1 MLIRD
6 EFEVVQPLDDVWTFF
21 GDIPQVAAC
30 LPGANLTEEVGD
42 DTFVG
47 DVTIGLGP
55 VKLDFAGQARI
66 KERNEAA
73 KTIVVD
79 ASGADKKGR
88 GQAMLALA
96 AALTPSPIG
105 TRVAVSLDLQLSGA
119 VAQYGR
125 GLVSD
130 VTAVLLGEF
139 ATSMQGR
146 LDAISKGLDP
156 NAVAA
161 PKPAS
166 GLSIGLRAFR
176 MALMRVFR
184 RFFVPYRWAPSR

>member
-1 MLIRD
+1 MLIKD
-6 EFEVVQPLDDVWTFF
+6 QFEVVQPMDDVWTFF

-42 DTFVG
+42 DTYAG
-47 DVTIGLGP
+47 DVTVGLGP
-55 VKLDFAGQARI
+55 VKLDFAGQAKI
-66 KERNEAA
+66 KERDEAA

-88 GQAMLALA
+88 GQAVLALA
-96 AALTPSPIG
+96 AALAPSPIG

-125 GLVSD
+125 GLVAD

-139 ATSMQGR
+139 ATSMQSR
-146 LDAISKGLDP
+146 LEAISKGLDP
-156 NAVAA
+156 STLAA
-161 PKPAS
+161 PKAAS

-184 RFFVPYRWAPSR
+184 RFFMPYRWEPSR